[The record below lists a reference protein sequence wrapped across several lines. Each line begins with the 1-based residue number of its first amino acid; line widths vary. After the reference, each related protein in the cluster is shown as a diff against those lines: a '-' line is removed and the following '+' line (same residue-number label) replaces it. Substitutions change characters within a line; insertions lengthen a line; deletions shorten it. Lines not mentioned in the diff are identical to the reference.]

1 MTGEGLRRAIL
12 DLTTIIEQD
21 VQLRNLV
28 QHAIHKPTFD
38 RIRTDMGS
46 APLPADINGIP
57 FAMVPAGPGC
67 LDCKRTPVE
76 LMTQGHGPHALPP
89 VVA

>member
-1 MTGEGLRRAIL
+1 MTPEGIRQAIL

-21 VQLRNLV
+21 IQLRNLV

-38 RIRTDMGS
+38 RIRKDMGS
-46 APLPADINGIP
+46 APLPADIGGIP
-57 FAMVPAGPGC
+57 FAMVPKGPGC
-67 LDCKRTPVE
+67 VDCGRSPVE
-76 LMTQGHGPHALPP
+76 LISQGHGPHANPP